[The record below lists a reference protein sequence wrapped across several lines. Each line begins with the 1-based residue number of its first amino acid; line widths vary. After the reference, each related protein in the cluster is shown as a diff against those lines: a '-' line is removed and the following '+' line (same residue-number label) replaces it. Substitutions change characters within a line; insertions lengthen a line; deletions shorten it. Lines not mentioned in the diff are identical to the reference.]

1 MTGKTTQ
8 KEITIQCDP
17 RFLQEV
23 RGLVGD
29 LWNSSGL
36 PEHEGTLMVHA
47 VDEAISSM
55 LWHAKDTNRRGEI
68 HILLDLDD
76 VRFRAVIDDWTNH
89 FNADALSDREMDE
102 HLDRERKYQLG
113 IFLMREICDEV
124 SYSYKKGF
132 QNELVLVKFLKPT
145 DN

>member
-1 MTGKTTQ
+1 MTGKTAQ

-23 RGLVGD
+23 RGMVAE
-29 LWNSSGL
+29 LWNSAGL
-36 PEHEGTLMVHA
+36 PEHEGGLVVHA

-76 VRFRAVIDDWTNH
+76 VRFRAVINDQTNH
-89 FNADALSDREMDE
+89 LNVDGLTEHEMDE

-132 QNELVLVKFLKPT
+132 QNELVLVKFLRPT
-145 DN
+145 EG